1 MMTAQL
7 EPSDEL
13 TALCYQVGSLRRYL
27 IKKRA
32 TLPHP
37 GYYPDLK
44 PQDVE
49 ETRALLENLP
59 GQCHGLLSA
68 LRDFQAR
75 THPSHFQDA
84 CTCLE
89 KLVADPSSLFR
100 APALQTYQNLRTPL
114 ELLASLGIDVEL
126 AHPEKPHTVLS
137 GSSLRVGRAENN
149 EVTARFSG
157 KTRFVRLAILQALL
171 THDANDSEM
180 KSGMLIF
187 DEMGEMVDFIRAI
200 MAAAGR
206 TDDLRFIGRNGS
218 DWVDPLFGRTSD
230 SRAVSERLSELVR
243 GIHSSNGCGFNDE
256 FLPENTQSVFQ
267 VAAVMTRARHLGD
280 LTGIQGVFEELDVLA
295 RLRAEYEEAAGQCD
309 HPPLIGEIKSVLELA
324 AAFGAISA
332 TDAALARNYID
343 FDDPG
348 SNQRKN
354 ITCAFGHIASLLD
367 SKLAPIFTPSAGWV
381 FCADEIIDRGR
392 VVVVSMSRDHYGPL
406 AEVFENLIT
415 TTFIESAQQRRKRL
429 HFDGYQLRTIN
440 TERPVYFVGDELP
453 SLLEPGC

>member
-1 MMTAQL
+1 MTAQL

-13 TALCYQVGSLRRYL
+13 TALCYYVGSLRRFL

-32 TLPHP
+32 TVPHP
-37 GYYPDLK
+37 GYYTDLK

-49 ETRALLENLP
+49 ETRSLLRNLP
-59 GQCHGLLSA
+59 GQCRGLLSA
-68 LRDFQAR
+68 LREFQAR
-75 THPSHFQDA
+75 TNAAHFHDA
-84 CTCLE
+84 CACLE
-89 KLVADPSSLFR
+89 KLAAAPSQLFR
-100 APALQTYQNLRTPL
+100 APALQIYQNLRTPL
-114 ELLASLGIDVEL
+114 ELLASLGVDVEL

-137 GSSLRVGRAENN
+137 ASSLNVGRAENN

-171 THDANDSEM
+171 THDADDSEM

-187 DEMGEMVDFIRAI
+187 GEMGEMVDFIWAI

-206 TDDLRFIGRNGS
+206 TDDLRFIGRNGNA
-218 DWVDPLFGRTSD
+218 WMDPFFGQTSD
-230 SRAVSERLSELVR
+230 CRAVSERLWELVR

-295 RLRAEYEEAAGQCD
+295 RLRAEYDDDAGQCGD
-309 HPPLIGEIKSVLELA
+309 RPLTDEIKSALELA
-324 AAFGAISA
+324 AAFGAVC
-332 TDAALARNYID
+332 TPDAALARD
-343 FDDPG
+343 FIEFENPG

-367 SKLAPIFTPSAGWV
+367 SELAPIFTPSPGWE
-381 FCADEIIDRGR
+381 FCSDEIIDRGR
-392 VVVVSMSRDHYGPL
+392 VVVVSLTRDHHGPL
-406 AEVFENLIT
+406 AEVFENIIKTAFL
-415 TTFIESAQQRRKRL
+415 ESAFQRRNRF
-429 HFDGYQLRTIN
+429 HFDGYQLRPVN
-440 TERPVYFVGDELP
+440 FQRPVYLVSDELP
-453 SLLEPGC
+453 FLLEPGC